1 MKARSR
7 RVVGGSLCVVLAV
20 LLAVPDAGATPNFPD
35 ALRSTWD
42 LPALPVSPPCLLRH
56 SNAAGG
62 TGTAVTPFGSFLRSR
77 GLRAYD
83 LASLRNALEA
93 DRGEKHDADSN
104 GLSDDDDLRAGED
117 PNGACFGRR
126 RCATLG
132 HARAPRTRRAAR
144 AAPRRRSGLAL
155 VAFAWLVWRRRKS
168 PSA

>member
-1 MKARSR
+1 MKARSH

-20 LLAVPDAGATPNFPD
+20 LLAAPDAGATPNFPD

-42 LPALPVSPPCLLRH
+42 LPALPVSPPCLLCH

-93 DRGEKHDADSN
+93 DRGEKHDSDGN
-104 GLSDDDDLRAGED
+104 GLSDYDDLRAGED
-117 PNGACFGRR
+117 PNGAASAGD
-126 RCATLG
+126 G
-132 HARAPRTRRAAR
+132 APRYGCTHAAGG
-144 AAPRRRSGLAL
+144 ASAPTGPFGLAL
-155 VAFAWLVWRRRKS
+155 VAFAWLVRRRRKS
-168 PSA
+168 PSV